1 MQDQGDERL
10 KQMDEDVKSH
20 GKKYSFLDTNV
31 MRGRHV
37 RVEVLTRL
45 CRGIC
50 VGIFFHV
57 FQGVCSMVS

>member
-1 MQDQGDERL
+1 MR
-10 KQMDEDVKSH
+10 
-20 GKKYSFLDTNV
+20 FLC
-31 MRGRHV
+31 V

-57 FQGVCSMVS
+57 FQGVCSIVS